1 MINTIFT
8 DNEREELISKL
19 INKWV
24 DGIDM
29 QCLIDYFVDG
39 QELFL
44 SSLPDNEL
52 LEYCE
57 EEDIEVGDDNEQNL

>member
-57 EEDIEVGDDNEQNL
+57 EEDIEVGDDND

>member
-52 LEYCE
+52 SEYCE
-57 EEDIEVGDDNEQNL
+57 EEDIEVGDDND

>member
-1 MINTIFT
+1 MIDTIFT

-57 EEDIEVGDDNEQNL
+57 EEDIEVGDDND

>member
-52 LEYCE
+52 SEYCE
-57 EEDIEVGDDNEQNL
+57 EEDIEVGDHND

>member
-1 MINTIFT
+1 
-8 DNEREELISKL
+8 
-19 INKWV
+19 
-24 DGIDM
+24 M